1 MAAVAPKDIAPAILN
16 DNQTRS
22 SAAHGDRVEQRAQAG
37 AVPAEAVGQRP
48 GAPALAR
55 GQRPRQLLHVPVRQ
69 DVALVDELGLVAQA
83 LQGVHVAVRGL
94 GPGGGG
100 GAGAAATAGAKP
112 SHSDMDPLEG
122 LRHKA
127 ELIDQSNILSDGHVE
142 ELAGA
147 LPAGERG
154 RPWALAY
161 SLRRDGACLR
171 TLLYAVSVRRRASCL
186 IVIEDSWGYVFG
198 GYCGHRLENKQGY
211 YGTGQSFVFGFHPA
225 FRAFGWTGKNDL
237 FAVSNESQLA
247 MGGGG
252 GFAFSLDG
260 ELDNGVSNRSETYG
274 NPRLSSN
281 EFFKCLN
288 VEVWVFEEM
297 AFGGAL

>member
-1 MAAVAPKDIAPAILN
+1 RSWRGRCPRASAGAPGRWPTASAGTAPAC
-16 DNQTRS
+16 
-22 SAAHGDRVEQRAQAG
+22 RV
-37 AVPAEAVGQRP
+37 
-48 GAPALAR
+48 
-55 GQRPRQLLHVPVRQ
+55 
-69 DVALVDELGLVAQA
+69 
-83 LQGVHVAVRGL
+83 
-94 GPGGGG
+94 
-100 GAGAAATAGAKP
+100 
-112 SHSDMDPLEG
+112 
-122 LRHKA
+122 LR
-127 ELIDQSNILSDGHVE
+127 
-142 ELAGA
+142 
-147 LPAGERG
+147 
-154 RPWALAY
+154 
-161 SLRRDGACLR
+161 
-171 TLLYAVSVRRRASCL
+171 AVSVSPARASCL

-288 VEVWVFEEM
+288 
-297 AFGGAL
+297 